1 MSNTNLSQRL
11 VNFKHKFSQLLG
23 PKRAGYNEVGL
34 DQPLVA
40 SHAQSDDD
48 YFQEH
53 GVPRPGSMGRPTG
66 QAQYQGQYSAGA
78 GAASIP
84 YNTSASIPDEVCAEG
99 RTQECL
105 RLPGCLG
112 LGCVGWCENE
122 SIAMG

>member
-1 MSNTNLSQRL
+1 MSNTGLSQRL
-11 VNFKHKFSQLLG
+11 ATFKQKFSQLLG

-48 YFQEH
+48 YVQEH

-78 GAASIP
+78 GAAGMP
-84 YNTSASIPDEVCAEG
+84 YNATGTIPDEACVDG
-99 RTQECL
+99 LDTQAHKVA
-105 RLPGCLG
+105 RCLG
-112 LGCVGWCENE
+112 LGCWVVR
-122 SIAMG
+122 A